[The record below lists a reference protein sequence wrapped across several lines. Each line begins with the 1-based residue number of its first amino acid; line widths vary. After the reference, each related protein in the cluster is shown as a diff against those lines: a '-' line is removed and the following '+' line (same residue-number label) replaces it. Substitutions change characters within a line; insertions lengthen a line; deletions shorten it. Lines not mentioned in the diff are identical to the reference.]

1 MSSVSS
7 RVAKN
12 TGYLYARSM
21 VSLVAMLLVTRIVFQ
36 QLGVIDYG
44 IYNVV
49 SGAVA
54 LLIFLKNTL
63 AIAMQR
69 YLNHYQGV
77 EDLES
82 QRKVFNVGIIY
93 HWSLALFL
101 ILALVVLGNF
111 MFNGILSIPED
122 RVCAAKISYLCLI
135 VNTCFTVVSAPYDA
149 AITAHENMLY
159 FSIVGMLESMM
170 KLTVAVCLLYVSGDK
185 LIIYA
190 LLMMFIPVVTT
201 ALMCGYCTKKYEEC
215 AIRPKRYYD
224 KQIAQEM
231 RLFIGWSMIGAS
243 TNVVSNHGSNIALN
257 HFFGAAINAV
267 AGIANQIQGAL
278 NVMFTGLMKSLT
290 PVIFKSEGAGNEKD
304 MINFSYLGCKY
315 SSLLFSLMA
324 VPVFIQTPYLLD
336 MWLGQVPEWA
346 VLFVRLQLLRA
357 LLEQLGA
364 SLITPL
370 NATNHIKEINLIS
383 IIVNLV
389 PIIVLVVL
397 YSLGAQPYWHYF
409 IMISMMTI
417 GQNLTMLILCKKF
430 CALQYGVYF
439 KLVIYPC
446 LIIVAV
452 SLLFGSVPILWVSN
466 KFLQFATCF
475 LMAVVSF
482 LITYWMLMQPK
493 EKVMIKKVLYKIR
506 RKQ

>member
-21 VSLVAMLLVTRIVFQ
+21 VSLIAMLFVTRIVLQ

-49 SGAVA
+49 SGAIA
-54 LLIFLKNTL
+54 LLIFFKNSL

-69 YLNHYQGV
+69 FLNHYQGV
-77 EDLES
+77 GDIEN
-82 QRKVFNVGIIY
+82 QKKVFNVGIVF
-93 HWSLALFL
+93 HWSLAWFL
-101 ILALVVLGNF
+101 ILALAVLGVF
-111 MFNGILSIPED
+111 MFNGILNIPED
-122 RVCAAKISYLCLI
+122 RVYAAKIAYLCLM

-159 FSIVGMLESMM
+159 FSIVGMMESMM
-170 KLTVAVCLLYVSGDK
+170 KLAVAASLLYVSGDK

-190 LLMMFIPVVTT
+190 LLMMLIPIVTT
-201 ALMCGYCTKKYEEC
+201 VLMSGYCTMKYEEC

-224 KQIAQEM
+224 KKMAQEM
-231 RLFIGWSMIGAS
+231 RSFIGWSMIGAS

-290 PVIFKSEGAGNEKD
+290 PVIFKSEGAGKEKD
-304 MINFSYLGCKY
+304 MMNFSYMGCKY

-389 PIIVLVVL
+389 PIIVLVAI
-397 YSLGAQPYWHYF
+397 YSLGAQPYWHYI
-409 IMISMMTI
+409 IMITMMTI
-417 GQNLTMLILCKKF
+417 GQNLAILILCKKF
-430 CALQYGVYF
+430 CALQYTEYF
-439 KLVIYPC
+439 RLVIYPC
-446 LIIVAV
+446 LTIVAV
-452 SLLFGSVPILWVSN
+452 SLLLGSVPVLWVSN
-466 KFLQFATCF
+466 RHLQFTICF

-482 LITYWMLMQPK
+482 LTTYWMLMQPN
-493 EKVMIKKVLYKIR
+493 EKAIIKKVLNKIK
-506 RKQ
+506 RK